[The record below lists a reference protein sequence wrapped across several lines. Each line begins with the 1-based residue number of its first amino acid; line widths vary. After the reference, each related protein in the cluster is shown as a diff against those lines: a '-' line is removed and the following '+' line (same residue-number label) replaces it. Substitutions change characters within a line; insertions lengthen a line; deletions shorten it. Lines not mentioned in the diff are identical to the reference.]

1 MLRSPEPMSP
11 HSILL
16 IKLRALGDVI
26 LSTPVVWNLR
36 QAFPKAQIAFL
47 TEETGAELLEND
59 PALNEVI
66 VYPRQAVESMAGASR
81 IREERRFL
89 AQLKARKYDWVIDL
103 FGNPRSAWLTYLSGA
118 KNRVGFAYRFRKWAY
133 NVKVPPKNP
142 QYVVE
147 FNLDALRALGIPVVD
162 SRLKVH
168 LREEDRT
175 FAEAYWSRQGLGGE
189 GPVIG
194 LFPGGGWESK
204 RWGLK
209 GFAEVGDTL
218 TQEYGARVL
227 LIGGKK
233 EEQDLEQMAGMMEK
247 RPAIL
252 SEATLGQLA
261 AVTAKLAMWIG
272 NDSGPKYLA
281 VAFGVPTVTIF
292 GPTDAAN
299 ATPPEAKHLAVVA
312 EVPCL
317 VCNQTTC
324 PFKPND
330 ERYQQCMRKLFPA
343 QVMAAVRQ
351 IWQR

>member
-59 PALNEVI
+59 PALSEVI
-66 VYPRQAVESMAGASR
+66 VYPRQAMESKAWALR
-81 IREERRFL
+81 IGEEGRFL
-89 AQLKARKYDWVIDL
+89 ARLKSGKYDWVIDL
-103 FGNPRSAWLTYLSGA
+103 FGNPRSAWLTYLLGA
-118 KNRVGFAYRFRKWAY
+118 KKRVGFAYHFRKWAY
-133 NVKVPPKNP
+133 NVKIPPKNP

-147 FNLDALRALGIPVVD
+147 FNLDALRALDVPITENAIRIYLSEPEKAFADGFWTRAGFGGDAPVV
-162 SRLKVH
+162 
-168 LREEDRT
+168 
-175 FAEAYWSRQGLGGE
+175 
-189 GPVIG
+189 G

-204 RWGLK
+204 RWGLR
-209 GFAEVGDTL
+209 GFAEAGDAL
-218 TQEYGARVL
+218 GREFGAKVL
-227 LIGGKK
+227 LLGGKK
-233 EEQDLEQMAGMMEK
+233 EESDLETIASLMGK
-247 RPAIL
+247 RPAVCCG
-252 SEATLGQLA
+252 STLGQLA
-261 AVTAKLAMWIG
+261 AVSSKLSLWIG

-281 VAFGVPTVTIF
+281 VAFNVPTVTIF

-299 ATPPEAKHLAVVA
+299 ATPPGGRHLAVVA

-324 PFKPND
+324 PFKPED
-330 ERYQQCMRKLFPA
+330 GRYQQCMRKLSSV
-343 QVMAAVRQ
+343 QVIAAVRQ
-351 IWQR
+351 IWQG

>member
-1 MLRSPEPMSP
+1 MREPKR
-11 HSILL
+11 ILL

-26 LSTPVVWNLR
+26 LSTPVAWNLR
-36 QAFPKAQIAFL
+36 QAFPKAHIAFL
-47 TEETGAELLEND
+47 TEDGGAELLKDD
-59 PALNEVI
+59 PAINEVI
-66 VYPRQAVESMAGASR
+66 VFPGQV
-81 IREERRFL
+81 IRTRWGFAKWWEEWRFIAHL
-89 AQLKARKYDWVIDL
+89 RTKKFDWAIDL
-103 FGNPRSAWLTYLSGA
+103 FGNPRSAWMTFLSGA
-118 KNRVGFAYRFRKWAY
+118 KTRVGFAYHFRKWAY
-133 NVKVPPKNP
+133 TIKVPPKNP
-142 QYVVE
+142 QYVVD
-147 FNLDALRALGIPVVD
+147 FNLDALRVMEVPALD
-162 SRLKVH
+162 SSIRVYLSEMDKA
-168 LREEDRT
+168 
-175 FAEAYWSRQGLGGE
+175 FAEDFWRKTGLAGE
-189 GPVIG
+189 TPVMG

-209 GFAEVGDTL
+209 GFAKVGDAL
-218 TQEYGARVL
+218 KQEFGAKVL

-233 EEQDLEQMAGMMEK
+233 EEQDLEQIAGMMEK

-299 ATPPEAKHLAVVA
+299 ATPPGGKHLAVMA

-324 PFKPND
+324 PFRAGD
-330 ERYQQCMRKLFPA
+330 ERHQQCMKKISST

-351 IWQR
+351 IWKR

>member
-1 MLRSPEPMSP
+1 MSP

-36 QAFPKAQIAFL
+36 QAFPKAKIAFL
-47 TEETGAELLEND
+47 TEETGAELLKND
-59 PALNEVI
+59 PALSEVI
-66 VYPRQAVESMAGASR
+66 VYPRQAMESKAGALR
-81 IREERRFL
+81 IGEEGRFL
-89 AQLKARKYDWVIDL
+89 ARLKSRKYDWMIDL

-118 KNRVGFAYRFRKWAY
+118 KKRIGFAYHFRKWAY

-162 SRLKVH
+162 SRLKVY
-168 LREEDRT
+168 LCEEDRVFT
-175 FAEAYWSRQGLGGE
+175 EAYWSRYGLGGE

-209 GFAEVGDTL
+209 SFAEVGDAL
-218 TQEYGARVL
+218 NQEYGARVL

-233 EEQDLEQMAGMMEK
+233 EEQDLEQIAGMMEK
-247 RPAIL
+247 RPTIL

-261 AVTAKLAMWIG
+261 AVAAKLAMWIG
-272 NDSGPKYLA
+272 NDSGPRYLA
-281 VAFGVPTVTIF
+281 VAFEVPTVTIF

-299 ATPPEAKHLAVVA
+299 ATPPGGKHLAIMA

-324 PFKPND
+324 PFRAED
-330 ERYQQCMRKLFPA
+330 ERHQQCMKKISSTK
-343 QVMAAVRQ
+343 VMAAVRQ
-351 IWQR
+351 IRRE

>member
-1 MLRSPEPMSP
+1 MLQPEPNR
-11 HSILL
+11 ILL

-36 QAFPKAQIAFL
+36 QVFPKAQIAFL
-47 TEETGAELLEND
+47 TEEAGAELLKND

-66 VYPRQAVESMAGASR
+66 VYPRQAVESMAGTSR

-89 AQLKARKYDWVIDL
+89 DRLKAKKYDWVIDL

-118 KNRVGFAYRFRKWAY
+118 RKRVGFAYHFRKWAY

-162 SRLKVH
+162 SRLRVH
-168 LREEDRT
+168 LREEDMAY
-175 FAEAYWSRQGLGGE
+175 AETYLSHQRLGGE
-189 GPVIG
+189 GPVVG

-209 GFAEVGDTL
+209 GFTEVGDAL
-218 TQEYGARVL
+218 SQEYGARVL
-227 LIGGKK
+227 LLGGKK
-233 EEQDLEQMAGMMEK
+233 EEKDLEEIAATMKK

-261 AVTAKLAMWIG
+261 AVTSKLSLWIG
-272 NDSGPKYLA
+272 NDSGPKYLG
-281 VAFGVPTVTIF
+281 VAFDVPTVTIF
-292 GPTDAAN
+292 GPTDSAN
-299 ATPPEAKHLAVVA
+299 ATPPGGRHLAVKA

-324 PFKPND
+324 PFKPED
-330 ERYQQCMRKLFPA
+330 ERHQQCMSKVSPE
-343 QVMAAVRQ
+343 QVLEAAKRLLDE
-351 IWQR
+351 R

>member
-1 MLRSPEPMSP
+1 MSP

-59 PALNEVI
+59 PALSEVI
-66 VYPRQAVESMAGASR
+66 VYPRQAMESKAWALR
-81 IREERRFL
+81 IGEEGRFL
-89 AQLKARKYDWVIDL
+89 ARLKSRKYDWVIDL

-118 KNRVGFAYRFRKWAY
+118 KKRVGFAYRFRKWAY

-147 FNLDALRALGIPVVD
+147 FNLDALRVLEIPVVD
-162 SRLKVH
+162 SRLRVH

-175 FAEAYWSRQGLGGE
+175 FADGFWDKMELAGAS
-189 GPVIG
+189 PVVG

-209 GFAEVGDTL
+209 GFAEVGDAL
-218 TQEYGARVL
+218 KQEFGAKVL

-233 EEQDLEQMAGMMEK
+233 EEQDLEQIAVMMEK

-261 AVTAKLAMWIG
+261 AATAKLAMWIG
-272 NDSGPKYLA
+272 NDSGPRYLA
-281 VAFGVPTVTIF
+281 VAFEVPTVTIF

-299 ATPPEAKHLAVVA
+299 ATPPEEKHLAVVA

-330 ERYQQCMRKLFPA
+330 EQHQQCMRKLSSV
-343 QVMAAVRQ
+343 QVMTAVRQ
-351 IWQR
+351 IWQK

>member
-1 MLRSPEPMSP
+1 MLQPEPNR
-11 HSILL
+11 ILL

-47 TEETGAELLEND
+47 TEENGAELLRND

-66 VYPRQAVESMAGASR
+66 VYPRQAMESKAWALR
-81 IREERRFL
+81 IGEEGRFL
-89 AQLKARKYDWVIDL
+89 ARLKSGKYDWVIDL

-118 KNRVGFAYRFRKWAY
+118 KKRVGFAYRFRKWAY
-133 NVKVPPKNP
+133 NVKAHPKNP

-147 FNLDALRALGIPVVD
+147 FNLDALRALGIPVLD

-168 LREEDRT
+168 LREEDRA
-175 FAEAYWSRQGLGGE
+175 FAEAYWSCQGLGGE
-189 GPVIG
+189 GPVMG

-209 GFAEVGDTL
+209 GFAEVGDAL
-218 TQEYGARVL
+218 KQEFGAKVL

-233 EEQDLEQMAGMMEK
+233 EEQDLEQIAGMMEK

-272 NDSGPKYLA
+272 NDSGPRYLA
-281 VAFGVPTVTIF
+281 VAFEVPTVTMF

-299 ATPPEAKHLAVVA
+299 ATPPGGRHLAVVA

-317 VCNQTTC
+317 VCNQTAC
-324 PFKPND
+324 PFKPD
-330 ERYQQCMRKLFPA
+330 DIRHQQCMKKLSSA

-351 IWQR
+351 IWNER